1 MSAAGLLVQCGG
13 QMAFIPAAVVRS
25 VRYDVVVT
33 QFPGTELGM
42 VLLAGR
48 IVPVISIGP
57 SGRALVVCDIDGE
70 TVAFSGIEPI
80 RSGFFEGDERGPI
93 ESSTIISTLPIR
105 DYVDKARLQRPT
117 IMENNE
123 EDIWMS

>member
-80 RSGFFEGDERGPI
+80 RSGFSRAMSEGRLNRAPSSPRCRFVTTWTRPAFRG
-93 ESSTIISTLPIR
+93 
-105 DYVDKARLQRPT
+105 RLSWRT
-117 IMENNE
+117 TRRTYG
-123 EDIWMS
+123 